1 MNGYGQSDRFVV
13 PANPP
18 NKAAAAEAGEE
29 RERTKGNTDSKT
41 RPGHSAGP
49 GVSSALDRVRQV
61 AVRDKEAR
69 FTALLHH
76 VTLERLVMAYWDL
89 SPKAAPGVD
98 GVTWES
104 YGQDL
109 VANLRGL
116 HERVQQGRYR
126 ASPSRRA
133 YIPKADGRQRPL
145 GIATL
150 EDKIVQRAVVGVLD
164 AVYEADF
171 RGFSY
176 GFRPGRSPHDAL
188 DALVAGLYRRRVN
201 WVLDADIR
209 DFFGQ
214 LDRVWLRTFLRHRI
228 ADGRVLRLIDKWLA
242 AGVIEDG
249 QWTESDKGS
258 PQGASVSPLLA
269 NVYLHYVFD
278 LWADWWRR
286 RRAHG
291 DVIIVRFADDF
302 IVGFEYRED
311 AERFLDELGGR
322 FAKFGLELHPDK
334 TRLIE
339 FGRFAAPDR
348 ARRGESK
355 PETFDFLGFTHICA
369 TSKSGRFW
377 VRRITISKRM
387 RAKLKAVKDQLRQ
400 RMHEPVP
407 EQGRWLTAV
416 VRGHMAYYAVP
427 GNARAVA
434 AFRDQV
440 ARHWLKTLRRRS
452 QKTRTDWARMHRI
465 ATRWLPPARV
475 MHPFPQVRFAATHPR

>member
-1 MNGYGQSDRFVV
+1 MNGDGQSDRFVV

-61 AVRDKEAR
+61 AQKDKEAR

-104 YGQDL
+104 YGRDL

-150 EDKIVQRAVVGVLD
+150 EDKIVQRAVVGVLN

-176 GFRPGRSPHDAL
+176 GFRPG
-188 DALVAGLYRRRVN
+188 AG
-201 WVLDADIR
+201 
-209 DFFGQ
+209 
-214 LDRVWLRTFLRHRI
+214 
-228 ADGRVLRLIDKWLA
+228 
-242 AGVIEDG
+242 
-249 QWTESDKGS
+249 
-258 PQGASVSPLLA
+258 
-269 NVYLHYVFD
+269 
-278 LWADWWRR
+278 
-286 RRAHG
+286 
-291 DVIIVRFADDF
+291 
-302 IVGFEYRED
+302 
-311 AERFLDELGGR
+311 
-322 FAKFGLELHPDK
+322 
-334 TRLIE
+334 
-339 FGRFAAPDR
+339 
-348 ARRGESK
+348 
-355 PETFDFLGFTHICA
+355 
-369 TSKSGRFW
+369 
-377 VRRITISKRM
+377 RM
-387 RAKLKAVKDQLRQ
+387 
-400 RMHEPVP
+400 
-407 EQGRWLTAV
+407 
-416 VRGHMAYYAVP
+416 
-427 GNARAVA
+427 
-434 AFRDQV
+434 
-440 ARHWLKTLRRRS
+440 
-452 QKTRTDWARMHRI
+452 
-465 ATRWLPPARV
+465 TRWTRWRPGS
-475 MHPFPQVRFAATHPR
+475 TGEG